1 MNDRY
6 TGMGTVVLLCILL
19 VTVSVLSLGCTETS
33 QTGDTGEDASVS
45 VSKEIFTGN
54 DTGLSVRV
62 NAGDLVQVELLENP
76 TTGYSW
82 DLSATDGL
90 VLQDDQYVVY
100 EHEEGM
106 AGVGGVHTWTF
117 EAQNHGEQVISGI
130 YKRSWENETGDE
142 QTFDLIVTVIPAGE
156 DRDEGE
162 NNENGKDVE
171 DLEYVYD
178 DAMVEDV
185 QVLVMESFPVQVS
198 AVASGYVPDGCTE
211 IDEDNITV
219 QRVGNVFD
227 ITLRTMRPRDA
238 MCTQAIEP
246 FEVAIP
252 LDVYGLEK
260 GVYMVDVNG
269 VNATFELQTDNV
281 LE

>member
-1 MNDRY
+1 
-6 TGMGTVVLLCILL
+6 MGTVVLLCILL
-19 VTVSVLSLGCTETS
+19 VTVTVLSLGCTDTS
-33 QTGDTGEDASVS
+33 QTSDTGEDASVS

-54 DTGLSVRV
+54 DTGLSVQV
-62 NAGDLVQVELLENP
+62 NAGDLVQVELMENP

-90 VLQDDQYVVY
+90 VLQDDQYV
-100 EHEEGM
+100 EDMHEEGM
-106 AGVGGVHTWTF
+106 TGVGGVHTWTF
-117 EAQNHGEQVISGI
+117 EAQTGGEQAISGI
-130 YKRSWENETGDE
+130 YTRSWENDTGDE
-142 QTFDLIVTVIPAGE
+142 GTFDLIVTVVPTDGITE
-156 DRDEGE
+156 DAE
-162 NNENGKDVE
+162 NI
-171 DLEYVYD
+171 EYVFD

-198 AVASGYVPDGCTE
+198 AVASGYVSDGCTV
-211 IDEDNITV
+211 IDEDHITV

-227 ITLRTMRPRDA
+227 VTLRTMRPKDA

-246 FEVAIP
+246 FEVTIP

-260 GVYMVDVNG
+260 GVYTVDVNG
-269 VNATFELQTDNV
+269 VNDTFELQTDNV